1 MLEHQKNI
9 VDELTLCII
18 NINNASSNYSAIMN
32 VEYQKLINVILRKK
46 AHNDILYQNLY
57 VSVYVTS

>member
-32 VEYQKLINVILRKK
+32 VEYQELIDVILWQKGSK
-46 AHNDILYQNLY
+46 
-57 VSVYVTS
+57 